1 MVSPMATRGA
11 DAARIALAGI
21 RLVNGT
27 GALLAPAKY
36 ARAVGFDPEENPP
49 AVYALRLFGV
59 RTVLI
64 GLDLLRGDE
73 DSRRRALADAPWIHA
88 SDTLAAALAGVGR
101 LLPPRAAAKAV
112 AVSGTNLA
120 LAFVARRG

>member
-1 MVSPMATRGA
+1 MATRGA
-11 DAARIALAGI
+11 DAARIALAGV

-27 GALLAPAKY
+27 GALLAPASY
-36 ARAVGFDPEENPP
+36 ARVVGFDPEENPP

-64 GLDLLRGDE
+64 GLDLLRSDPAA
-73 DSRRRALADAPWIHA
+73 RRRALADAPWIHA
-88 SDTLAAALAGVGR
+88 SDTIAAAFAGVGR

-120 LAFVARRG
+120 LALLARRG